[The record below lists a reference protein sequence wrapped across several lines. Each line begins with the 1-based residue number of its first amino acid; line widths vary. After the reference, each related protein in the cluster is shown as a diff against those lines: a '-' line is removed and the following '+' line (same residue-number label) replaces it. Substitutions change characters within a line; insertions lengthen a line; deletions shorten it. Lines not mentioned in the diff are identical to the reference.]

1 MRRLVLMVGTRPAE
15 RRREEGEAGV
25 LVHFHSLMPV
35 SGDFF
40 FFSCTELWSAL
51 ELTSIIIWYFAFC
64 VHGGENT
71 TPC

>member
-1 MRRLVLMVGTRPAE
+1 MCVCCWVGGHRREGLGLRRLVLMVGTRPAE

-40 FFSCTELWSAL
+40 LLFM
-51 ELTSIIIWYFAFC
+51 Y
-64 VHGGENT
+64 
-71 TPC
+71 

>member
-40 FFSCTELWSAL
+40 FSFHVLSSGQRWS
-51 ELTSIIIWYFAFC
+51 
-64 VHGGENT
+64 
-71 TPC
+71 